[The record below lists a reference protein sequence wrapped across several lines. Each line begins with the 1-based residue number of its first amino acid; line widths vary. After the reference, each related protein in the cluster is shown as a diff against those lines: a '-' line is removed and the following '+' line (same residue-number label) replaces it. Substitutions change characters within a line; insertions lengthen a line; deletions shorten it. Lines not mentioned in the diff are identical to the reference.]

1 MMNIYTVSFFGHREI
16 NNIIETESK
25 LGKIIRNLLRQK
37 EYAEFLVGRDGKF
50 DLLVSST
57 IKRVTEN
64 CCYGNSDHVLVLPYM
79 KAEYKNNKQNYN
91 DYYDEIEVCS
101 ESSSAHY
108 KSAIYIRNMNMVDRS
123 NMIVCYIRHNSGG
136 AYKAVQYA
144 KKKSVEI
151 CNIADF
157 NFTVR

>member
-1 MMNIYTVSFFGHREI
+1 MQKYPMAWVLFGTYYYNKFRYFTSSQKNCIAVKVRDTVICSTFQQDTKCKR
-16 NNIIETESK
+16 
-25 LGKIIRNLLRQK
+25 L
-37 EYAEFLVGRDGKF
+37 D
-50 DLLVSST
+50 ST

-108 KSAIYIRNMNMVDRS
+108 KSDIFIRNMNMVDRS

-136 AYKAVQYA
+136 AYKTVQYA
-144 KKKSVEI
+144 KKKGVEI